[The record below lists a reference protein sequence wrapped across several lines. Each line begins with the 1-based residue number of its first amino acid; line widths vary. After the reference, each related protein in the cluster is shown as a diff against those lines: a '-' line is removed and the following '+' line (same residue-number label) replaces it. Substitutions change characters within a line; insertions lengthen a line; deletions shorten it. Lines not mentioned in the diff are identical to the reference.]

1 MGVGKGGRMATVVSV
16 GALTAA
22 RFSCTKHGVKGAQAR
37 LRDRI
42 RRIEQPLNARIITGQ
57 RPRRSPRNG
66 GMSLSAMSSGEIIQD
81 LRIGVPMLFFP
92 PTVLLAVTIRRPSWR
107 SF

>member
-1 MGVGKGGRMATVVSV
+1 
-16 GALTAA
+16 
-22 RFSCTKHGVKGAQAR
+22 
-37 LRDRI
+37 
-42 RRIEQPLNARIITGQ
+42 
-57 RPRRSPRNG
+57 
-66 GMSLSAMSSGEIIQD
+66 MSSGEIIQD